1 MSSGSVASLLS
12 AGGAGTIFE
21 YRVAAVVLAA
31 LLRGDRAKGLEV
43 PVTEVRLQRRI
54 ANHQGAYRVVINE
67 HRSFRGGCPVGGAGP
82 GDLRLRRVGASDR
95 KRCRRQAAGPEDPAA
110 CPPG

>member
-43 PVTEVRLQRRI
+43 AVTEVRLQRRI
-54 ANHQGAYRVVINE
+54 ANH
-67 HRSFRGGCPVGGAGP
+67 
-82 GDLRLRRVGASDR
+82 
-95 KRCRRQAAGPEDPAA
+95 
-110 CPPG
+110 